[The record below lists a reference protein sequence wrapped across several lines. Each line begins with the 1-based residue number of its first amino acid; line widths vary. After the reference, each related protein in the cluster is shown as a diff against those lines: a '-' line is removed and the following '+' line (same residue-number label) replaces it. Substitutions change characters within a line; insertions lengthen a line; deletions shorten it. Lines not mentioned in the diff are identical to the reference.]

1 MKLHVT
7 DHAVLRYL
15 ERHGGFDIEALR
27 RSIEERLKPFAMTG
41 AERASVDGMVF
52 VFRSDPEGIAV
63 VTVLQRLHSIPRLER
78 RDG

>member
-15 ERHGGFDIEALR
+15 ERHGGLDIEALR
-27 RSIEERLKPFAMTG
+27 RSIAERLKPVALTG
-41 AERASVDGMVF
+41 AERATVDGMVF
-52 VFRSDPEGIAV
+52 VFRADPEGRAV
-63 VTVLQRLHSIPRLER
+63 VTVLNRLQSIPRQER